1 MSSSEVPIPSDF
13 SSLEMVVVE
22 IGSLKNDRSIL
33 VINCYRPPS
42 DFDFVSRFSGFLQ
55 SLEINHYYSILAVGD
70 FNFPNIQWVEG
81 SGFAYSSSGEE
92 ASFTSLTS

>member
-1 MSSSEVPIPSDF
+1 MVHQSCDLGSMPGMPILKCLSSSLFGFKIKE
-13 SSLEMVVVE
+13 L
-22 IGSLKNDRSIL
+22 L
-33 VINCYRPPS
+33 VFLLTCNYSNC
-42 DFDFVSRFSGFLQ
+42 FLQ

-92 ASFTSLTS
+92 AGFTSLLLD